1 MAIII
6 TFEINYILQII
17 RSKPIHNKLQGKRIN
32 KTNLK
37 DAYKRFLY
45 ERNLL
50 IKKSVGF
57 C

>member
-17 RSKPIHNKLQGKRIN
+17 RSKSIHNKLQGKRIH